1 MMIPR
6 ASYPPSHAGD
16 LYGDFKRSLRGT
28 DDDTAADPSGPRAPA
43 RTAPRAASTPER
55 ARIRDSR
62 AVVSAAHG
70 TGRSGA
76 ETRGARLGRLGP
88 GATRLAVPVPMERHM
103 TERQQLAVALRESM
117 TDAPVEVPGADP
129 SGPRASPNSDEV
141 RASIRPGARAEPP
154 RDLAARTR
162 AVQTRTS
169 NARRDPTRSHARLA
183 APPRAARSAHPPIP
197 SPRARA
203 APVPRERPAPAP
215 PHALA
220 RGEGA
225 RVARAVGVGPA
236 REPPRPR
243 ERDDARLHGGC
254 GGQDGDERKRRRVQ
268 VQPRERHPGGDDRRP
283 IDGAGQRQQQ
293 PQPQAPELP
302 GARLDARPRAGGR
315 REVRSRVGGEA
326 RPAAAAAV
334 TPATKTRSGK
344 TRRR

>member
-1 MMIPR
+1 
-6 ASYPPSHAGD
+6 
-16 LYGDFKRSLRGT
+16 
-28 DDDTAADPSGPRAPA
+28 
-43 RTAPRAASTPER
+43 
-55 ARIRDSR
+55 
-62 AVVSAAHG
+62 
-70 TGRSGA
+70 
-76 ETRGARLGRLGP
+76 
-88 GATRLAVPVPMERHM
+88 M

-129 SGPRASPNSDEV
+129 SAPRASPNSDEV

-183 APPRAARSAHPPIP
+183 APPRAARSAHPPILP
-197 SPRARA
+197 PLAPRARA
-203 APVPRERPAPAP
+203 GPEPRLRLAQEAPQ
-215 PHALA
+215 ALA

-268 VQPRERHPGGDDRRP
+268 VQPREHHPGADDRRP
-283 IDGAGQRQQQ
+283 INGAGQRQQQ
-293 PQPQAPELP
+293 QQAQAPELP

-326 RPAAAAAV
+326 RLRRRRRRRRRHPRDGW
-334 TPATKTRSGK
+334 RSGK
-344 TRRR
+344 DAFGKRLGVA